1 MLIYLWEENLMKKEF
16 VTLKVD
22 NDVLDRIR
30 KDYESFLCPNNG
42 EYIEFFARTPN
53 FVVTAY
59 KSNTPNS
66 FKVTFIGD
74 DALNAAKVY
83 DENASVIEEK
93 PKAITFWIDT
103 NTQLGSDEVGTG
115 DFFGPISV
123 VATLLTKQDI
133 QEIKELG
140 IDDSKKMTDKA
151 IKELVPSLLKKYRY
165 CQLCCSN
172 EKYNEMIEKGFNL
185 NKIKA
190 YLHNQA
196 LLHLSN
202 KYKGNYPTYVDQFCP
217 ENTYYEYLKGA
228 KEVKDKIV
236 FRTKGESY
244 YPSIALASCIARY
257 AFLIKMDQLKK
268 EYGMAF
274 PLGAS
279 IKVDEFAKKF
289 ILKFG
294 KDELRKVCK
303 MNFKNYDKAIKE

>member
-1 MLIYLWEENLMKKEF
+1 MKREF
-16 VTLKVD
+16 VTIKVD
-22 NDVLDRIR
+22 NETLETIR
-30 KDYESFLCPNNG
+30 NDFKPFLCPNNG
-42 EYIEFFARTPN
+42 EYIEFFARTPSI
-53 FVVTAY
+53 VVTAY
-59 KSNTPNS
+59 KSNNPSS
-66 FKVTFIGD
+66 FKVTFIGNE
-74 DALNAAKVY
+74 ALTTAKLY
-83 DENASVIEEK
+83 DPEAELIEEK
-93 PKAITFWIDT
+93 PKIVSFWIDI

-115 DFFGPISV
+115 DFFGPINV
-123 VATLLTKQDI
+123 VAALVTKQDI
-133 QEIKELG
+133 QELKELG
-140 IDDSKKMTDKA
+140 IDDSKKLTDKA

-172 EKYNEMIEKGFNL
+172 EKYNEMIEKGFNM

-196 LLHLSN
+196 LLHLSS

-228 KEVKDKIV
+228 KEIKDQIV

-257 AFLIKMDQLKK
+257 AFLTKIEQMKK

-279 IKVDEFAKKF
+279 IKVDEFANKF
-289 ILKFG
+289 VAKYG
-294 KDELRKVCK
+294 VEELRKVCK
-303 MNFKNYDKAIKE
+303 MNFKNYDTLLKKIEEE

>member
-1 MLIYLWEENLMKKEF
+1 
-16 VTLKVD
+16 
-22 NDVLDRIR
+22 
-30 KDYESFLCPNNG
+30 
-42 EYIEFFARTPN
+42 
-53 FVVTAY
+53 
-59 KSNTPNS
+59 
-66 FKVTFIGD
+66 
-74 DALNAAKVY
+74 
-83 DENASVIEEK
+83 
-93 PKAITFWIDT
+93 
-103 NTQLGSDEVGTG
+103 
-115 DFFGPISV
+115 
-123 VATLLTKQDI
+123 
-133 QEIKELG
+133 
-140 IDDSKKMTDKA
+140 MTDKA

-289 ILKFG
+289 ISKFG

>member
-1 MLIYLWEENLMKKEF
+1 MPNFFDYPKIIKKE
-16 VTLKVD
+16 L
-22 NDVLDRIR
+22 LELG
-30 KDYESFLCPNNG
+30 YE
-42 EYIEFFARTPN
+42 
-53 FVVTAY
+53 V
-59 KSNTPNS
+59 
-66 FKVTFIGD
+66 
-74 DALNAAKVY
+74 
-83 DENASVIEEK
+83 
-93 PKAITFWIDT
+93 
-103 NTQLGSDEVGTG
+103 
-115 DFFGPISV
+115 DFFDDRPS
-123 VATLLTKQDI
+123 TSSF
-133 QEIKELG
+133 IKAV
-140 IDDSKKMTDKA
+140 IR
-151 IKELVPSLLKKYRY
+151 IKPSLLKKYRY

-294 KDELRKVCK
+294 KEGRQKT
-303 MNFKNYDKAIKE
+303 YIKY